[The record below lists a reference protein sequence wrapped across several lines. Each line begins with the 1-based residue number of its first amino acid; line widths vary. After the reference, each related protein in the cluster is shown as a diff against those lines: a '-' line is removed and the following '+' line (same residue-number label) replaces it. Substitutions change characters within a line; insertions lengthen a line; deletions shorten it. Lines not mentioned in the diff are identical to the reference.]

1 MWRRERE
8 RDAASPARG
17 RGAVPSGKAVGT
29 AAPGVPSGKTVRTTA
44 PGVPAGKTVGTAT
57 PAGKEAPSLD
67 AYVVSGANSLV
78 HCVRDL

>member
-1 MWRRERE
+1 MPERSPDGTQRPMWRRERE

-29 AAPGVPSGKTVRTTA
+29 AAPGVPSGKTV
-44 PGVPAGKTVGTAT
+44 GTAT